1 MLLEEWCLKYGKELM
16 YNESDEESLVFE
28 PAIFNISQR
37 VMRVH
42 KGGGDDHLRKSF
54 EIDRYLDIARQ
65 KIKDSLEYK
74 IINRMKE
81 ILGDDNIAVPII
93 AEYLYPSYVYD
104 LIL

>member
-37 VMRVH
+37 VMRVN
-42 KGGGDDHLRKSF
+42 KGGGDDHLRESF
-54 EIDRYLDIARQ
+54 EIDRYLNIARQ

>member
-16 YNESDEESLVFE
+16 YNESDEDSLVFE

-37 VMRVH
+37 VLRVE
-42 KGGGDDHLRKSF
+42 KGGGDEHLRESF
-54 EIDRYLDIARQ
+54 QIDKYSDIARQ

-74 IINRMKE
+74 IISRMKE
-81 ILGDDNIAVPII
+81 ILGDDNIAVSIV
-93 AEYLYPSYVYD
+93 AEYLYQPYVYD